1 MGHEWVFWLIVGPVA
16 VLLFTI
22 LGVAMWHLRSDDL
35 VRDREGEWP
44 RPTEVGSPDGSA
56 AA

>member
-22 LGVAMWHLRSDDL
+22 LGVAMWHLRSDEAYEKL
-35 VRDREGEWP
+35 MRPRDK
-44 RPTEVGSPDGSA
+44 RPS
-56 AA
+56 